1 MTGDPADGRATPVG
15 GSGADSAVTCGVV
28 EIVTESAP
36 LAPPPGGSAVTIGAY
51 DGVHLGH
58 RALLA
63 ELRTRAGAEGLA
75 TVVVTF
81 DRHPAAVVR
90 PESAPLLLCD
100 LDQRLELLA
109 SAGVDRTVVVR
120 FDEERANETA
130 EEFVTR
136 ELVDGLDARL
146 VVVGED
152 FHFGHGRKGNV
163 ALLTEMGSVAGFAV
177 DGVALASADDVAGDA
192 APPVSSTRVRT
203 LVAAGDVEGAA
214 VLLGRP
220 HQVRAPVVTGDRRG
234 GAELG
239 FPTAN
244 LAVPPEI
251 CLPAPG
257 IYAGWYERP
266 DGSRYRT
273 AISVGR
279 RPTFYGAD
287 GALLVEAYLLDFS
300 DDLYGEAARLSFVH
314 RLRDELAFPS
324 VDALV
329 AQMGRDVDRTRS
341 LLTAP

>member
-1 MTGDPADGRATPVG
+1 
-15 GSGADSAVTCGVV
+15 V
-28 EIVTESAP
+28 EIVTDSAP
-36 LAPPPGGSAVTIGAY
+36 LGPPVGGSAVTIGAY

-63 ELRTRAGAEGLA
+63 ELKARADERGMA

-81 DRHPAAVVR
+81 DRHPASVVR

-100 LDQRLELLA
+100 LDQKLELLA
-109 SAGVDRTVVVR
+109 SAGVDRTVIIR

-136 ELVDGLDARL
+136 DLVDGLGARL

-163 ALLTEMGSVAGFAV
+163 ALLTEMGAVAGFEV
-177 DGVALASADDVAGDA
+177 DGVALASAGTDEGNGSHA
-192 APPVSSTRVRT
+192 VSSTRVRT
-203 LVAAGDVEGAA
+203 LVGEGNVEAAAA
-214 VLLGRP
+214 LLGRP
-220 HQVRAPVVTGDRRG
+220 HQIRGPVVTGDRRG

-244 LAVPPEI
+244 LSVPEEI

-266 DGSRYRT
+266 DGSRLM
-273 AISVGR
+273 AAVSVGR

-287 GALLVEAYLLDFS
+287 GELLVEAYLLDFTG
-300 DDLYGEAARLSFVH
+300 DLYGESARLSFVH
-314 RLRDELAFPS
+314 RLRDELAFDS

-329 AQMGRDVDRTRS
+329 AQMGKDVERTRD
-341 LLTAP
+341 LLAQA